1 MKDVQQEM
9 QQLTEQLLYH
19 ARRYFNEDAPEISDF
34 EYDKMQCRLRELEA
48 QYPQLARPD
57 SPTQRVIGA
66 VLEGFEEVR
75 HPYPMESLQDVFSF
89 EEIRDFDRRMKER
102 FPQVEYT
109 VELKSDGL
117 SVCLEYEDGKFV
129 LGATRGAGHVGEN
142 VTENVMTIAGNPHRL
157 PEAVDVTVRGEVYMP
172 HTAFEALNSDAFRQF
187 FHRKAGGI

>member
-19 ARRYFNEDAPEISDF
+19 ARRYYNEAAPEISDF

-48 QYPQLARPD
+48 QYPQFARPD

-102 FPQVEYT
+102 FAQVEYT
-109 VELKSDGL
+109 VELKIDGL
-117 SVCLEYEDGKFV
+117 SVCLEYQDGRFV
-129 LGATRGAGHVGEN
+129 LVAKKVN
-142 VTENVMTIAGNPHRL
+142 
-157 PEAVDVTVRGEVYMP
+157 
-172 HTAFEALNSDAFRQF
+172 
-187 FHRKAGGI
+187 

>member
-19 ARRYFNEDAPEISDF
+19 ARRYYNEDAPEISDF

-48 QYPQLARPD
+48 QYPQFARPD

-102 FPQVEYT
+102 FAQVEYT
-109 VELKSDGL
+109 VELKIDGL

-129 LGATRGAGHVGEN
+129 LVPPGAT
-142 VTENVMTIAGNPHRL
+142 VMWAKMSPKTSRPFL
-157 PEAVDVTVRGEVYMP
+157 MCP
-172 HTAFEALNSDAFRQF
+172 
-187 FHRKAGGI
+187 